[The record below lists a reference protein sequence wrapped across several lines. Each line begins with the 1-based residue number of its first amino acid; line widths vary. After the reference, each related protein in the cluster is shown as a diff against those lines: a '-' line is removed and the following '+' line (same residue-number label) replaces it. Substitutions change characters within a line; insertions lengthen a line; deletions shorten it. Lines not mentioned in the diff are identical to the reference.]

1 MNVSG
6 THHIGPLQAE
16 EEQRWTIGLGR
27 EMICV
32 PATIEDVFTHV
43 LLSNLFETVAGG
55 LLAEITALTI
65 SPQNHCNQLKKHL
78 NG

>member
-1 MNVSG
+1 
-6 THHIGPLQAE
+6 
-16 EEQRWTIGLGR
+16 
-27 EMICV
+27 MICV

-78 NG
+78 NGLIFVGVGML